1 MNVDDP
7 IFTDNGEQPRF
18 CHCAELLT
26 ETRKRFP
33 CPMYHDCDY
42 VRKRNRL
49 IEQASKIASERV
61 RLSPEDD
68 SKDARTKW
76 TRQFSIA
83 MDELSAPLLRN
94 GTG

>member
-1 MNVDDP
+1 MANLDDLLLCGN
-7 IFTDNGEQPRF
+7 DEALRY
-18 CHCAELLT
+18 CHCDELLDAD
-26 ETRKRFP
+26 RKRLP

-49 IEQASKIASERV
+49 IEQACKIASERV

-76 TRQFSIA
+76 TRQFSIV

-94 GTG
+94 GA